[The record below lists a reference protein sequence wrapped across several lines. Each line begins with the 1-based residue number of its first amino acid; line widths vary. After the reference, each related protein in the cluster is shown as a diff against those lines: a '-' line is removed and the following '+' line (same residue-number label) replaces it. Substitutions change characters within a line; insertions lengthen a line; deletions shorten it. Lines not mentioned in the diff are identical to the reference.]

1 VGTWDTKTFDNDAAM
16 DWAGELAISNDLSI
30 CERSLDPE
38 ELRGYYLQAPDCV
51 GILCAA
57 EVLAALS
64 GQPSPD
70 LPEEVQRW
78 VETHGRLDP
87 KPLLPAA
94 IAKLERVIAKHSE
107 LDEVWRENQDDYPDW
122 RAGVD
127 DLKARLTNG

>member
-1 VGTWDTKTFDNDAAM
+1 MGTWDTKTFDNDAAM
-16 DWAGELAISNDLSI
+16 DWAGELAVTNDLSI

-51 GILCAA
+51 GILCAG

-64 GQPSPD
+64 GQASPD

-107 LDEVWRENQDDYPDW
+107 LDEVWRENANDYSE
-122 RAGVD
+122 
-127 DLKARLTNG
+127 